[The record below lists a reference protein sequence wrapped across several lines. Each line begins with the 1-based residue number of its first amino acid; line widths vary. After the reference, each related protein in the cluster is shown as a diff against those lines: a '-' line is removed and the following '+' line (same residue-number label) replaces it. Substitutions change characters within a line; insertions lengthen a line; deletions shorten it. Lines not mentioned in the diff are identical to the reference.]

1 MFIESLI
8 GKRLADEPKDAQTPG
23 HRLLLR
29 GGYIRQVGQGIYS
42 LLPLAFRICQKVENI
57 VREEMNAIEGQEV
70 LMPVVSP
77 AELWK
82 ESGRY
87 NAISGELLRFKDR
100 TGHDCVLNMTH
111 EEVVVDLA
119 RGNIDSY
126 RQLPCMIYQIQT
138 KFRDEARS
146 RGGLIR
152 VREFTMKDA
161 YSFHRSWEDLL
172 QYYAQCHAAYT
183 LIYKR
188 CGAKNVLDI
197 ESDTGMMGGNVAHE
211 FMLVSEVGED
221 TLVICKESGYRA
233 NREVAKAAY
242 HFAPDASLEPLVE
255 VATPGQKTIAEV
267 AGFLKRPVE
276 KTCKSVAFMADD
288 QPVFAFV
295 RGDFEVNQQKL
306 KRALGGVG
314 NLRMMEEAEIL
325 ACGSIAGYVGP
336 VGIDQS
342 KVRLVI
348 DESVVKT
355 SNLIIGAN
363 KYDVHST
370 GFNLL
375 RDLVKTDGGSFADNV
390 DIKDVREGDPCP
402 LSGKPL
408 TLTRGIEV
416 GNIFQLG
423 TKYAEALNFSYDE
436 EDGKRVF
443 PIMGCYGIGIGRT
456 MASILEE
463 SHDQYGPL
471 WPMTIAPFQVQ
482 VCCLQ
487 GKVEEIKQRSEDI
500 YHSLRKA
507 GVEVLLDKRAV
518 SAGFMFSD
526 ADLIGAPVRLI
537 VSKRNLEQNQVEVK
551 YRLSH
556 PDPSLPTTIS
566 LDNLVNDVRAVVQQ
580 LIDGINNAA

>member
-1 MFIESLI
+1 M
-8 GKRLADEPKDAQTPG
+8 ADEPKDAQTPG

-82 ESGRY
+82 ESGRFD
-87 NAISGELLRFKDR
+87 AISGELLRFKDR

-161 YSFHRSWEDLL
+161 YSFHRTWEDLL
-172 QYYAQCHAAYT
+172 AYYQRCHAAYT
-183 LIYKR
+183 RIYKR
-188 CGAKNVLDI
+188 CGAKNVIDI
-197 ESDTGMMGGNVAHE
+197 ESDSGMMGGNVAHE

-221 TLVICKESGYRA
+221 TLVICKDSGYRA
-233 NREVAKAAY
+233 NREVAQAAY
-242 HFAPDASLEPLVE
+242 TFTPDSVLEPLTE

-267 AGFLKRPVE
+267 ASFLKRPVE
-276 KTCKSVAFMADD
+276 KTCKSVAFMADEV
-288 QPVFAFV
+288 PVFAFV
-295 RGDFEVNQQKL
+295 RGDFEVNQAKL
-306 KRALGGVG
+306 KRTLGGVG
-314 NLRMMEEAEIL
+314 TLRMMEEAEIR
-325 ACGSIAGYVGP
+325 ACGSVAGYVGP
-336 VGIDQS
+336 VGIDQT

-348 DESVVKT
+348 DESVLKT
-355 SNLIIGAN
+355 NNLIIGAN
-363 KYDVHST
+363 QFDVHCT

-375 RDLVKTDGGSFADNV
+375 RDLKKADGGAFPENV

-423 TKYAEALNFSYDE
+423 TKYAEALNFGYDE
-436 EDGKRVF
+436 EDGKRAF

-487 GKVEEIKQRSEDI
+487 GKKDEIREKSEEI

-507 GVEVLLDKRAV
+507 GVEVLLDKRPV

-526 ADLIGAPVRLI
+526 ADLIGAPIRLI
-537 VSKRNLEQNQVEVK
+537 VSKRNLDENQVEVK
-551 YRLSH
+551 YRLST
-556 PDPSLPTTIS
+556 PDETLPTTLS
-566 LDNLVNDVRAVVQQ
+566 LDSLAASVGELIQR
-580 LIDGINNAA
+580 LIDRINK